1 MLKIP
6 EIRQARPKQC
16 DHVSFLTMKIRGRL
30 FVRDVCFLPVVN
42 SKIFSL
48 SPSVFACTIYDK
60 KGSTRMKMKNKSKGV
75 RKNRGAMLNSFRVC
89 CEDYV
94 ALTTQHRREKL
105 KEKRS
110 IRVEGKFLAFFSS
123 LLPNGIS
130 RNRTVAV

>member
-1 MLKIP
+1 
-6 EIRQARPKQC
+6 
-16 DHVSFLTMKIRGRL
+16 
-30 FVRDVCFLPVVN
+30 
-42 SKIFSL
+42 
-48 SPSVFACTIYDK
+48 
-60 KGSTRMKMKNKSKGV
+60 
-75 RKNRGAMLNSFRVC
+75 MLNSFRVC

>member
-1 MLKIP
+1 
-6 EIRQARPKQC
+6 
-16 DHVSFLTMKIRGRL
+16 
-30 FVRDVCFLPVVN
+30 
-42 SKIFSL
+42 
-48 SPSVFACTIYDK
+48 
-60 KGSTRMKMKNKSKGV
+60 MKMKNKSKGV
-75 RKNRGAMLNSFRVC
+75 RENRGAMLNSFRVC